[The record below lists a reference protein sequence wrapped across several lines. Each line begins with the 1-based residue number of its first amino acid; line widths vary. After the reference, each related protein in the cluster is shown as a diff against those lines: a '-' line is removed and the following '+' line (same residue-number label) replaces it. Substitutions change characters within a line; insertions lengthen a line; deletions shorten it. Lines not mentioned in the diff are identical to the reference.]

1 MSNTATPPNPNPHN
15 LPPALARAQR
25 PLVEPSLA
33 SLGID
38 AFEPAKPGEPGPKGP
53 KGTSSPPLV
62 PPADQNL
69 AAAAQALGVD
79 QAIPGSDRT
88 VVTLASGDPAL
99 SVYIAVFAIKK
110 GQAPNAHT
118 NVRIEVPCTG
128 TPQGDKAAAWAEVR
142 RQFPN
147 VGKNHIV
154 RTSEKVSPRAGT
166 GSQAITLTPGMTI
179 RQLFPDKTE
188 FEATRLVGRI
198 SFESEPHDVILRH
211 IRAKSVFSITL
222 KPVKGPAVIN
232 FSEQVSVMRLASELP
247 SIINQLL
254 GDSAKNLQLYFQS

>member
-1 MSNTATPPNPNPHN
+1 MSNTAAPANPNPHN

-53 KGTSSPPLV
+53 KAAPPSPPPA

-88 VVTLASGDPAL
+88 VTTAVAVTSGDPAL
-99 SVYIAVFAIKK
+99 FVYIAVFAIKK
-110 GQAPNAHT
+110 GPAHT

-128 TPQGDKAAAWAEVR
+128 
-142 RQFPN
+142 
-147 VGKNHIV
+147 
-154 RTSEKVSPRAGT
+154 
-166 GSQAITLTPGMTI
+166 
-179 RQLFPDKTE
+179 
-188 FEATRLVGRI
+188 
-198 SFESEPHDVILRH
+198 
-211 IRAKSVFSITL
+211 
-222 KPVKGPAVIN
+222 
-232 FSEQVSVMRLASELP
+232 
-247 SIINQLL
+247 
-254 GDSAKNLQLYFQS
+254 